1 MLGVCHYAKGERSN
15 CQGHLARNRRQAARL
30 SLGPLWLISVLVDV
44 GSWEEASTVA
54 RTVMSI
60 EHNFSVSKWYGARFK
75 DEQFRQRVMTNLT
88 KAGLPE

>member
-1 MLGVCHYAKGERSN
+1 MLGVCHYAKGED
-15 CQGHLARNRRQAARL
+15 QIAKGILQETVARQPGSAWAR
-30 SLGPLWLISVLVDV
+30 LWLISVLVDV